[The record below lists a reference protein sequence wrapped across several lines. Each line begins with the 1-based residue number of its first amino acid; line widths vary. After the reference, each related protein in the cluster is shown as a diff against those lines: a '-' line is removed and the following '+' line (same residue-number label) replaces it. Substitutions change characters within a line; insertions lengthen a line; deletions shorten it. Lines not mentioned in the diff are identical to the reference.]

1 MWDAGYLGSSG
12 LKMQRAVPRGL
23 RLVAAVTFAV
33 VAAVG
38 TAASPAAAEQPTD
51 NLVNEVV
58 VESPANQILR
68 TTITLNFD
76 RGISQEKAKKL
87 REDLQRDA
95 AVRPAASDYLSCEGS
110 LTRTDSNGQF
120 DAQYTCYATYG
131 VVAWGFK
138 LSAGVQAIV
147 VGNVSERGLSWW
159 RNGAAMPQNAP
170 HNVPASYHFHGT
182 MSPTYNP
189 CHVDYQDYLTFR
201 HNVGPGGTG
210 SVTFAGG
217 LDLLE

>member
-1 MWDAGYLGSSG
+1 MKLSNAI
-12 LKMQRAVPRGL
+12 PRGL
-23 RLVAAVTFAV
+23 NFVIV
-33 VAAVG
+33 VAFAAMAAANA
-38 TAASPAAAEQPTD
+38 TASPAAAEQSTD
-51 NLVNEVV
+51 NLVNKVV
-58 VESPANQILR
+58 VESSADKILR
-68 TTITLNFD
+68 TTVTLNFD
-76 RGISQEKAKKL
+76 RGISQEQARKVKEGLK
-87 REDLQRDA
+87 RDL
-95 AVRPAASDYLSCEGS
+95 AVQATANDYLSCEGN
-110 LTRTDSNGQF
+110 LTRSDSNGRF

-131 VVAWGFK
+131 VVAWGFQ
-138 LSAGVQAIV
+138 LSVGVQSIV
-147 VGNVSERGLSWW
+147 VGNVNERGLSWW

-170 HNVPASYHFHGT
+170 HTVPASYHFHGT

>member
-1 MWDAGYLGSSG
+1 M
-12 LKMQRAVPRGL
+12 KVQRVFPNGMK
-23 RLVAAVTFAV
+23 LVAAVAFA
-33 VAAVG
+33 AATVVG
-38 TAASPAAAEQPTD
+38 TVASPAAAEQATD
-51 NLVNEVV
+51 KLVNEVV
-58 VESPANQILR
+58 VESPANKVLR

-76 RGISQEKAKKL
+76 RGISQEKATTLK
-87 REDLQRDA
+87 EDLKHEL
-95 AVRPAASDYLSCEGS
+95 AVQPAANDYLSCEGN
-110 LTRTDSNGQF
+110 LTRTDSNGRF

-131 VVAWGFK
+131 VVAWGFR

-147 VGNVSERGLSWW
+147 VGNVNERGLSWW

-170 HNVPASYHFHGT
+170 HTVPASYQFHGS

-217 LDLLE
+217 LDLLD